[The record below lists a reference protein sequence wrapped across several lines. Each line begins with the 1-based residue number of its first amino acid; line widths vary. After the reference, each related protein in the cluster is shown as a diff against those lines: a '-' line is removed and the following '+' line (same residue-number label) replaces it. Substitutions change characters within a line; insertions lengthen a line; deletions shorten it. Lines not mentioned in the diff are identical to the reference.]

1 MKNCKKGSWFS
12 PIAGDTSVKKDLQ
25 KKYSWFSRILYNVLL
40 VAIGG
45 YLLMQTIKEIS
56 LFGPDV
62 FSIVKIVIWVILLL
76 IGIVGVIEIGKNLI
90 QFNNPTSFYIKTCR
104 IVDVRGEKA
113 GKRTYYYVTIQNA
126 DGTTV
131 EYESKNNPWLSEEQI
146 AAKKEITIVTFEDVS
161 EEEDISTVFVLDNV
175 YPEYRNNE

>member
-12 PIAGDTSVKKDLQ
+12 PIAGDTSAKKDLQ

-90 QFNNPTSFYIKTCR
+90 QFKNSVFYIKTCR